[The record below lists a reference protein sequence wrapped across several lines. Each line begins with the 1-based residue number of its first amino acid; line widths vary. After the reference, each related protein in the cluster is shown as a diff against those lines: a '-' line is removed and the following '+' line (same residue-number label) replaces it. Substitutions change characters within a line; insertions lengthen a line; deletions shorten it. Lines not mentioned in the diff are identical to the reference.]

1 MSVHTC
7 TTAANAPACPPPTA
21 FLTAFWKIAFQSIGN
36 VAVVAVAN
44 GRVVVVVVVEVAVAA
59 NAASTC
65 VIVMNASRMD
75 KISTSEGTR
84 MTAERWRL

>member
-44 GRVVVVVVVEVAVAA
+44 GRVVVVEVAVAA

-65 VIVMNASRMD
+65 VIVMNDSRMD
-75 KISTSEGTR
+75 KRSTSEGMR